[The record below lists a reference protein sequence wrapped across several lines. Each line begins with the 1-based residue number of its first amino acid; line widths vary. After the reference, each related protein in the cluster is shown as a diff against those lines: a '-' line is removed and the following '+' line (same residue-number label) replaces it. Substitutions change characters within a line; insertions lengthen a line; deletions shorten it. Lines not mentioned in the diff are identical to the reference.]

1 MSFDYILAFREGHA
15 NNCAVADILRECGLQ
30 DVEVPEW
37 SMHQN
42 QAELEEKTRNE
53 KDILVGN
60 LYLELKTSSQVFNDI
75 DDFPFTKIIVDT
87 VHGFDSKTI
96 KPFAY
101 IHKSQK
107 GSGIFVTPVASKPHW
122 TIATVYDAK
131 RQVEFEAYF
140 VDKRYTRPFTEL
152 VEVLLERQADRA
164 SEV

>member
-1 MSFDYILAFREGHA
+1 MSFDYISSFKEGHA

-37 SMHQN
+37 SMHHS
-42 QAELEEKTRNE
+42 QAELEDKTKNE

-60 LYLELKTSSQVFNDI
+60 LVLELKTSSQVFDDI
-75 DDFPFTKIIVDT
+75 DDFPYTKIIVDT
-87 VHGFDSKTI
+87 VHGFDLKTI

-107 GSGIFVTPVASKPHW
+107 GSGIFVTPVATKPHW
-122 TIATVYDAK
+122 SIATIFDAK

-140 VDKRYTRPFTEL
+140 VSKRHCRPFDEL
-152 VEVLLERQADRA
+152 VEVLLDLQHGRA